1 MSCDPAKDTCAN
13 IWPSFIL
20 TRDVEQQYAFNK
32 LHCDPPC
39 QYGTCI
45 GKNTCKCYDGSMDE
59 FCANTPCPGCNNT
72 HGKCLPS
79 ATGGYTCTCETG
91 WGGETCNDQ
100 DSNST
105 PQIVMDEL
113 KNGTVEY
120 KNGQWVI
127 YTATGLGA
135 TVLGVLGQNLYKNWP
150 TSKAKLQGYTELE
163 LAGKKCK

>member
-1 MSCDPAKDTCAN
+1 
-13 IWPSFIL
+13 
-20 TRDVEQQYAFNK
+20 
-32 LHCDPPC
+32 
-39 QYGTCI
+39 
-45 GKNTCKCYDGSMDE
+45 
-59 FCANTPCPGCNNT
+59 
-72 HGKCLPS
+72 
-79 ATGGYTCTCETG
+79 
-91 WGGETCNDQ
+91 
-100 DSNST
+100 
-105 PQIVMDEL
+105 MDEL